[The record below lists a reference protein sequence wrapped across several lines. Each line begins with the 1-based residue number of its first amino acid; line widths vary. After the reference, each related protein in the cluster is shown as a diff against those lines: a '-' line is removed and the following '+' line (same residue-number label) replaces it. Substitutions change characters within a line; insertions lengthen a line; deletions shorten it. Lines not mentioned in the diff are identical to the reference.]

1 MVSKYKLILFTTDTL
16 HHRYFIKELNLI
28 ENIEIII
35 FMIKDKNKKLNN
47 FDILQNNFEKKQF
60 FKNKEYHI
68 KNKKFFCANINSK
81 KTIKKIQTIRPDI
94 GILFGTKKVNE
105 HFIKLFDNKLIN
117 IHRGM
122 MEKYRGLDSEFWASY
137 HKKFSSIGTTIHM
150 VNKEL
155 DKGKI
160 LLQKKLILKKN
171 MKCYQLRYYTTKIA
185 TQGILKIVKNVL
197 SNKKKLKKKQIHGK
211 YFSSIPEEI
220 KNKACKNFNQF
231 CRNI

>member
-185 TQGILKIVKNVL
+185 SEGILKVVKNVL
-197 SNKKKLKKKQIHGK
+197 SNKKKLKKKQLHGK

-220 KNKACKNFNQF
+220 KDVACKNFNQF